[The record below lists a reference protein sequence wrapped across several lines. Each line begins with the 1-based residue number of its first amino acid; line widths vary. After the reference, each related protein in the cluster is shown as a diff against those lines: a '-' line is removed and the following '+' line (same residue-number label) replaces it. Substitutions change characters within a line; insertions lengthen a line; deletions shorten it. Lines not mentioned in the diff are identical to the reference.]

1 MDPNVATGG
10 LALDRFRQYLL
21 LLARLHLGDQVRA
34 KIDASDVVQ
43 ETLLEAYRKRSQF
56 RGASE
61 AELAAWL
68 RQMLAFSIAD
78 AHRAQHR
85 AKRDIAR
92 EQSLHAAL
100 NDSSSKLES
109 LLAAQQ
115 SSPSQRAARQ
125 EQLVRLA
132 DALAQ
137 LPEDQREAVVRKHLQ
152 GDPVAAIAQSMD
164 RSETAV
170 GGLLRRGMAR
180 LRELLREESELPN

>member
-1 MDPNVATGG
+1 MDPPGDSG
-10 LALDRFRQYLL
+10 LSLDRFRQYLL
-21 LLARLHLGDQVRA
+21 LLARLHLGKQVRG

-43 ETLLEAYRKRSQF
+43 ETLLEAHRKRNQF
-56 RGASE
+56 RGRSE
-61 AELAAWL
+61 SELAAWL
-68 RQMLAFSIAD
+68 RQMLAFSMAD

-92 EQSLHAAL
+92 EQSLEAAL
-100 NDSSSKLES
+100 NGSSSKLEA
-109 LLAAQQ
+109 LLVAQQ

-132 DALAQ
+132 DALAE

-152 GDPVAAIAQSMD
+152 GDTVAAIAQGMG

-170 GGLLRRGMAR
+170 GGLLRRGIAR
-180 LRELLREESELPN
+180 LRELLK

>member
-1 MDPNVATGG
+1 MDQNLATGG
-10 LALDRFRQYLL
+10 LGLERFRQYLL
-21 LLARLHLGDQVRA
+21 LLARIHLGDRTRA
-34 KIDASDVVQ
+34 KLDASDVVQ
-43 ETLLEAYRKRSQF
+43 ETLLEAYRKRGQF

-68 RQMLAFSIAD
+68 RQMLAFAIAD

-85 AKRDIAR
+85 AKRDIDR

-109 LLAAQQ
+109 LLAAPQ
-115 SSPSQRAARQ
+115 SSPSQRARQ

-137 LPEDQREAVVRKHLQ
+137 LPEDQREAVVRKH
-152 GDPVAAIAQSMD
+152 
-164 RSETAV
+164 
-170 GGLLRRGMAR
+170 
-180 LRELLREESELPN
+180 

>member
-100 NDSSSKLES
+100 NDSSSKLAS

-115 SSPSQRAARQ
+115 SSPSQRASRQ

-152 GDPVAAIAQSMD
+152 GDTVAAIARSMG

-180 LRELLREESELPN
+180 LRELLKEV